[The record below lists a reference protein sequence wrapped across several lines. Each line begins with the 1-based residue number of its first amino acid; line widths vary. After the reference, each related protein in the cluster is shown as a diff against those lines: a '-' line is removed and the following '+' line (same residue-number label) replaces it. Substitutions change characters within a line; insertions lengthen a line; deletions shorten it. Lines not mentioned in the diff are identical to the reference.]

1 MQCLCNKSYFLI
13 MCGISFIISPLVC
26 IRKNRFF
33 RIVLEWGINGWLF
46 RLFLMV
52 EMILEMQK
60 ESFLISIFQFSMEFC
75 QKYGIPTANLRFDPK
90 FHFKFHS
97 ETQIWLK
104 IGSKFIKKFQNLLFV
119 WIICQKLKYPSKTP
133 NTQNIPL
140 KFHSEIFIITLNIW
154 SLQST
159 DQFRYKILNFLQNW
173 EFWMN
178 FLDSHETWSKFKSF
192 CKATPTIP

>member
-60 ESFLISIFQFSMEFC
+60 ESFLISIFQFTMEFC

-97 ETQIWLK
+97 ETEIWLK
-104 IGSKFIKKFQNLLFV
+104 IGSKFIKNSKICFSFELSVKNSNIRQKPPILKIFHWNFVMKF
-119 WIICQKLKYPSKTP
+119 
-133 NTQNIPL
+133 
-140 KFHSEIFIITLNIW
+140 
-154 SLQST
+154 SL
-159 DQFRYKILNFLQNW
+159 
-173 EFWMN
+173 
-178 FLDSHETWSKFKSF
+178 
-192 CKATPTIP
+192 